1 MHMLVG
7 MGLLMDMMGLFHGV
21 MSAAGKISINFL
33 SCREMMPD
41 PEFYRQCLEEAW
53 QELETAAIGQ
63 KSNKARRRKR
73 A

>member
-1 MHMLVG
+1 
-7 MGLLMDMMGLFHGV
+7 
-21 MSAAGKISINFL
+21 
-33 SCREMMPD
+33 MMPD